1 MSDLKEVMLINGE
14 QILHKL
20 QGDAYNQ
27 DPNPLMKVFGK
38 IKGVFCKIF
47 GISQKM
53 YLVQTSHRFL
63 LVDKGMIFWKFPRDT
78 RTIALSPAAI
88 DYVGYTQARRWV
100 VFKSLFF
107 NIGLRNGEGYEIKF
121 DGTLPEL
128 VNVSNSI
135 NEGLFKEKA
144 TLAVAA

>member
-63 LVDKGMIFWKFPRDT
+63 LVDKGMIF
-78 RTIALSPAAI
+78 
-88 DYVGYTQARRWV
+88 
-100 VFKSLFF
+100 
-107 NIGLRNGEGYEIKF
+107 
-121 DGTLPEL
+121 
-128 VNVSNSI
+128 
-135 NEGLFKEKA
+135 
-144 TLAVAA
+144 